1 MLILRKI
8 ITPFIIIFIAGFIG
22 IYNFNY
28 FINQLHDK
36 AKEENKNN
44 VWFAKKAIRLY
55 IHVSFT
61 TLLNLFAWLYL
72 FFIMFN

>member
-36 AKEENKNN
+36 AKEENNNN
-44 VWFAKKAIRLY
+44 VWFAKKAIQLY
-55 IHVSFT
+55 VHVSFT